1 MITPPYLQVCDS
13 IAIAASARF
22 VTKEDLI
29 EPINILKEFG
39 FNVLVHENLFEINNQ
54 LAGTDENRAL
64 VLNEYLKND
73 NVKAILFARGGYGST
88 RMIDLVD
95 WSLLT
100 KNPKWLAGFSDVTS
114 ILNHVDKLGISS
126 IHSIMPLLFTKENA
140 KESIISLIE
149 ILKGKKNIISAP
161 KHILNVIGEC
171 EGELIGGNLSLL
183 VHIIGTESEPD
194 WKGKILFLEDLDEYL
209 YHVDRMMIQLKR
221 AGVLAQLKGIVVG
234 YMSDMNDNATPWG
247 KNAYEII
254 AEHCAELGIPLAFG
268 LPVGHEIPNL
278 ALKIGGVYK
287 LSVEASGTT
296 LSLI

>member
-1 MITPPYLQVCDS
+1 MITPPYLQVGDS

-39 FNVLVHENLFEINNQ
+39 FNVLMHENLFEINNQ

-73 NVKAILFARGGYGST
+73 NLKAILFARGGYGST

-100 KNPKWLAGFSDVTS
+100 KNPKWLAGFSDVTA

-140 KESIISLIE
+140 KESIITLIE

-234 YMSDMNDNATPWG
+234 YMSDMKDNATPWG

>member
-1 MITPPYLQVCDS
+1 MITPPYLQVGDS

-39 FNVLVHENLFEINNQ
+39 FNVIMHENLFEINNQ

-194 WKGKILFLEDLDEYL
+194 WKAKILFLEDLDEYL

-234 YMSDMNDNATPWG
+234 YMSDMKDNATPWG

>member
-1 MITPPYLQVCDS
+1 MITPPYLQVGDS

-22 VTKEDLI
+22 ITKEDLI

-39 FNVLVHENLFEINNQ
+39 FNVLMHENLFEINNQ

-100 KNPKWLAGFSDVTS
+100 KNPKWLAGFSDVTA

-161 KHILNVIGEC
+161 KHNLNVIGEC

-234 YMSDMNDNATPWG
+234 YMSDMKDNATPWG

-287 LSVEASGTT
+287 LSVEASGTN
-296 LSLI
+296 LALI

>member
-1 MITPPYLQVCDS
+1 MITPPYLQVGDS

-100 KNPKWLAGFSDVTS
+100 KNPKWLAGFSDVTA

-126 IHSIMPLLFTKENA
+126 IHSIMPLLFIKENA

-149 ILKGKKNIISAP
+149 ILKGEKNIISAP

-183 VHIIGTESEPD
+183 VHIVGTESEPV
-194 WKGKILFLEDLDEYL
+194 WKGKFLFLEDLDEYL

-234 YMSDMNDNATPWG
+234 YMSDMKDNATPWG

-287 LSVEASGTT
+287 LSVETSGTT

>member
-1 MITPPYLQVCDS
+1 MITPPYLQVGDS

-39 FNVLVHENLFEINNQ
+39 FNVIMHENLFEINNQ

-100 KNPKWLAGFSDVTS
+100 KNPKWLAGFSDVTA

-171 EGELIGGNLSLL
+171 KGELIGGNLSLL

-194 WKGKILFLEDLDEYL
+194 WKAKILFLEDLDEYL

-234 YMSDMNDNATPWG
+234 YMSDMKDNATPWG